1 MLAEIFEKYDCE
13 DALQSKYNQLVDSK
27 VQMLTQ
33 GLLKQ
38 ADVAPTNL
46 QQAVAIAA
54 LSMLESKHK
63 QLWHFYAGMGKSFIV
78 ATIALLSCVAQL
90 HK

>member
-1 MLAEIFEKYDCE
+1 MLAEIFEKYDCKDE
-13 DALQSKYNQLVDSK
+13 LKSNYNQLLDSK
-27 VQMLTQ
+27 VKMLAQ

-54 LSMLESKHK
+54 LSLLQSKHK

-78 ATIALLSCVAQL
+78 AMIALLSCVA
-90 HK
+90 

>member
-1 MLAEIFEKYDCE
+1 MLAEIFEKYDCK
-13 DALQSKYNQLVDSK
+13 DALKSNNNQLVDSK
-27 VQMLTQ
+27 VQMLEQ

-78 ATIALLSCVAQL
+78 ATIA
-90 HK
+90 

>member
-1 MLAEIFEKYDCE
+1 M
-13 DALQSKYNQLVDSK
+13 DSK
-27 VQMLTQ
+27 VQMLAQ

-54 LSMLESKHK
+54 LSMIESKHK

-78 ATIALLSCVAQL
+78 ATIALLSCVAKL

>member
-1 MLAEIFEKYDCE
+1 MLAEIFEKYDYK
-13 DALQSKYNQLVDSK
+13 DALKSKYTQLVDSK

-63 QLWHFYAGMGKSFIV
+63 QLWHFYAGMGKSFVV
-78 ATIALLSCVAQL
+78 ATIALLSCIAQL